1 MYLSLIMFFIAG
13 YVAGIT
19 NLFAL
24 AVWYCRD
31 GVQITFK
38 GESNGEANTSI

>member
-1 MYLSLIMFFIAG
+1 MIYLSLIMFFIAG

-19 NLFAL
+19 TLFAA

-31 GVQITFK
+31 GRQIMFK
-38 GESNGEANTSI
+38 GE